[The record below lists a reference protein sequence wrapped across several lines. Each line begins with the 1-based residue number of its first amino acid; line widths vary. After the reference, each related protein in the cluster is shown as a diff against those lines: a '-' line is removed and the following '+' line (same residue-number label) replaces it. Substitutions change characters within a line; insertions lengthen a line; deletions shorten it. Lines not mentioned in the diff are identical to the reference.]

1 MKTKNQLQTEA
12 LDTIGTQSFVGVQ
25 IGTGGGKT
33 LLGLKHMIKQYT
45 TTSSFLVVAPRESI
59 FVEWRNQAIEHQCEF
74 LLEHIT
80 FSTYLSLHKQS
91 LRHDWVY
98 LDECHSLKYKH
109 ATWLESYQNN
119 NGNVLGLTGT
129 YPINKTSEKF
139 KMCDLYCKKVFAYT
153 VDEGVEEGMLN
164 NYKIFVHL
172 LSLDHKVNVVK
183 KSKSGKTWK
192 TSELKDYHGLTKALD
207 NAPSMRAK
215 QQLAIIRMKAM
226 QSYPSKIAYTK
237 YILKQIPYKVIVFAN
252 TQEQADQ
259 LCKHS
264 YHSKN
269 KSSNDNLELFKNDL
283 IKELACVDQ
292 LSEGKTIPNLKSGI
306 IMHAY
311 SNERKA
317 AQKIGRFL
325 RLSPS
330 DTAII
335 HILCYENS
343 VDLLWVKN
351 ALKTFDQTKIKYYKA
366 KWN

>member
-1 MKTKNQLQTEA
+1 MKTKNQLQNEA
-12 LDTIGTQSFVGVQ
+12 LGAIGNQSFVGIQ

-45 TTSSFLVVAPRESI
+45 TTSSFLVVAPRQSI
-59 FVEWRNQAIEHQCEF
+59 FKEWIKEAKQHGCEY

-80 FSTYLSLHKQS
+80 FSTYLSLHKQDF
-91 LRHDWVY
+91 RHDWVY

-109 ATWLESYQNN
+109 ASWLESYQNS
-119 NGNVLGLTGT
+119 NGKLLGLSGT
-129 YPINKTSEKF
+129 YPIHKTSEKF
-139 KMCDLYCKKVFAYT
+139 QMCNTYCTKIFEYS
-153 VDEGVEEGMLN
+153 VDQGIEDGLLN
-164 NYKIFVHL
+164 DYKIFVHL
-172 LSLDHKVNVVK
+172 LQLDTKINVTK
-183 KSKSGKTWK
+183 KARSGKTWK
-192 TSELKDYHGLTKALD
+192 TSELKDYFGLSKAMD
-207 NAPSMRAK
+207 NAMSMKAK
-215 QQLAIIRMKAM
+215 QQLAIVRMKAL
-226 QSYPSKIAYTK
+226 QSYPSKINYTK
-237 YILKQIPYKVIVFAN
+237 YMLKQIPFKVIVFAN
-252 TQEQADQ
+252 TQEQADL

-269 KSSNDNLELFKNDL
+269 KSSEYNLELFQQDL

-325 RLSPS
+325 RLNPN
-330 DTAII
+330 DKAII

-343 VDLLWVKN
+343 VDFLWVKN
-351 ALKTFDQTKIKYYKA
+351 ALKTFDQNKIKYYKA